1 MRSLTL
7 LRQGVV
13 GVVLA
18 TGLLQG
24 CGGTTAEDP
33 TRPCT
38 RVGQACKLPKGPLGI
53 CEKGLE
59 AGYMCTPQH

>member
-1 MRSLTL
+1 MKSTRPLPPPRWIPAALAL
-7 LRQGVV
+7 L
-13 GVVLA
+13 L
-18 TGLLQG
+18 G

-38 RVGQACKLPKGPLGI
+38 RVGQACKLPKGPLGV

-59 AGYMCTPQH
+59 AGFVCAPQH